1 MALFKKEIKED
12 KEFQEKTLRSE
23 KTHSGGISII
33 TFILS
38 SIWKTVS
45 KVSSTWLSSKTI
57 EKDE

>member
-1 MALFKKEIKED
+1 MSLTKKEVKED
-12 KEFQEKTLRSE
+12 MEFQEKTLRAE

-33 TFILS
+33 NFILS

-57 EKDE
+57 EKK